1 MNNKHILAFIG
12 TIASVMCFSFAM
24 RAQDAQPIV
33 VQLVEKEFPVGDF
46 TALNIANE
54 FEVTLDRGECGVK
67 VTMDDVLV
75 PYVQVYVRA
84 KTLYIAYDAKSVPGD
99 TKKIYKGKNAP
110 VPTFR
115 AIVHIPELTGLTMAD
130 DATITSAGTFT
141 ADYFQMNLSGKSQV
155 KSININATSAS
166 INLTK
171 NAQAVLSMTAT
182 DKIDVTDEG
191 NSSLKLSATTK
202 AININGNGSAT
213 ISVGTEC
220 GQVNVNGNGNSR
232 VFVATKA
239 SKAFVNASSSSHVQM
254 NGQAAELTIQ
264 SDKSAEVEAENLS
277 VKDAIVNMNGS
288 SKATVN
294 ASGTIDAT
302 LVGGASLTYS
312 GTPVF
317 KIGKIVKSS
326 LVPKGAIL
334 K

>member
-202 AININGNGSAT
+202 AININ
-213 ISVGTEC
+213 EC